1 MDKYWCVTHV
11 ECSDWGC
18 AKDWRNAELAT
29 DYIWK
34 TNSREERYIFSVQ
47 NTSSCSCA
55 QNTRPINQS
64 EQKLDQIPI
73 PGCCCSSSY
82 LQCFAR
88 GSPLLQVQLSLLRT
102 STTPM
107 HSAFTFFLLSFYFS
121 NCFYSCFKILQS
133 CLICYMLLF
142 ICLIVFSLCFFSHFN
157 CVFFVSSLQ

>member
-1 MDKYWCVTHV
+1 MCKRLTECWIGNWLHLEDKFKRGEIHF
-11 ECSDWGC
+11 
-18 AKDWRNAELAT
+18 
-29 DYIWK
+29 
-34 TNSREERYIFSVQ
+34 FSVQ

-121 NCFYSCFKILQS
+121 NCFYSCFKIFQS

-142 ICLIVFSLCFFSHFN
+142 IFLIVFSLCFFFTSIVFSLFLLFN
-157 CVFFVSSLQ
+157 SCS

>member
-1 MDKYWCVTHV
+1 MCKRLTECWIGNWLHLEDKFKRGEIHF
-11 ECSDWGC
+11 
-18 AKDWRNAELAT
+18 
-29 DYIWK
+29 
-34 TNSREERYIFSVQ
+34 FSVQ
-47 NTSSCSCA
+47 NTSSCSRA

-142 ICLIVFSLCFFSHFN
+142 ICLIVFSLCFFLTSIVFSLFLLFN
-157 CVFFVSSLQ
+157 SFS